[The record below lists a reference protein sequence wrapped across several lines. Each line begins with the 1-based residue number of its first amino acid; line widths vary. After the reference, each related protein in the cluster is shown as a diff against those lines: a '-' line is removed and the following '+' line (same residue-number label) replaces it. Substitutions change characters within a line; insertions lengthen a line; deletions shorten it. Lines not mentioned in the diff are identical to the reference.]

1 MSSVHYRSAVELVG
15 LIRKK
20 ELSPRELM
28 EETLR
33 RIEAV
38 NPLLNAF
45 VSLRADEAMD
55 EARAVAEDLASG
67 KETGPLAGIPIGV
80 KDLEDVRGMVTSYG
94 SVPFKNN
101 IAQIDSTQVARLKA
115 AGAIV
120 VGKTNTPEFGFT
132 GFTKNLLFGVTRN
145 PWNTERT
152 PGGSS
157 GGSAAAIAGGMVPLA
172 TGSDAG
178 GSIRI
183 PASYSGCFGLKT
195 SFGRIPRGPFPLL
208 HTHPLWCPGPLTR
221 TTEDAALYLDC
232 AAGYHPS
239 DPESLPSPETS
250 FLGRL
255 KRTPANLRIAFSP
268 TLGYARVQ
276 REVMTLVDQAVQGFE
291 GMGHRVELWE
301 GVIPDV
307 GDTWSHLFNFDLYCM
322 LHQRLKENRKEMGK
336 TLVKALD
343 QVTSFSIED
352 QIEAQKVKT
361 ELNRIMGEL
370 FEQFDL
376 VLTPT
381 MPTEAFAAKGPPPGE
396 IDGHPIPLLGAVA
409 FTYPL
414 NLSGHPAASVPA
426 GLTVNGLPAGLQIIG
441 PRHRDDLVLQTSY
454 AFEQAR
460 PWNDYWPGMEKG
472 NNRTIIGYT

>member
-1 MSSVHYRSAVELVG
+1 MSSLYYKSAVELAR

-20 ELSPRELM
+20 ELSPRQLM

-33 RIEAV
+33 RIDAV
-38 NPLLNAF
+38 NPVLNAF
-45 VSLRADEAMD
+45 VSLRAEEAMD
-55 EARAVAEDLASG
+55 EARAMAEDLASG
-67 KETGPLAGIPIGV
+67 RETGPLAGIPIGV
-80 KDLEDVRGMVTSYG
+80 KDLEDVKGMVTSYG

-101 IAQIDSTQVARLKA
+101 VAHIDSIQVARLKA

-195 SFGRIPRGPFPLL
+195 SFGRVPRGPFPLL
-208 HTHPLWCPGPLTR
+208 HAHSLWCMGPLTR
-221 TTEDAALYLDC
+221 TVEDAALYLDC
-232 AAGYHPS
+232 AAGYHSS

-255 KRTPANLRIAFSP
+255 KNMPTNLRIAFSP
-268 TLGYARVQ
+268 ILGYARVQ
-276 REVMTLVDQAVQGFE
+276 TEVMALVEEAVKYFE
-291 GMGHRVELWE
+291 DMGHRVELWE
-301 GVIPDV
+301 GALPDV
-307 GDTWSHLFNFDLYCM
+307 GETWSNLMNLDLYC
-322 LHQRLKENRKEMGK
+322 LLYQRLKENREEMGK

-343 QVTSFSIED
+343 EVRSFSVEDHIET
-352 QIEAQKVKT
+352 QKVKT
-361 ELNRIMGEL
+361 ELNRIMWEL
-370 FEQFDL
+370 FEHFDL
-376 VLTPT
+376 LLTPT

-409 FTYPL
+409 FTYPI

-441 PRHRDDLVLQTSY
+441 PRHRDDLVLQASR

-460 PWNDYWPGMEKG
+460 PWNDYRPHAE
-472 NNRTIIGYT
+472 